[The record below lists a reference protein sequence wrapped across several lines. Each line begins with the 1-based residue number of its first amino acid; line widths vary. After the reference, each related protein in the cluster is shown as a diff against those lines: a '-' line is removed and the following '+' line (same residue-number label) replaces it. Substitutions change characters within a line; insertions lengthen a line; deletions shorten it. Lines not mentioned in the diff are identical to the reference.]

1 MTTTLTNEEKLG
13 IIDQH
18 KRNLDFAIYGFELDL
33 IELNAITP
41 LDTEAIA
48 SVTGRLEIL
57 NNKKAALEVEAATL
71 TE

>member
-41 LDTEAIA
+41 LDTEAID
-48 SVTGRLEIL
+48 SVTGRLELL
-57 NNKKAALEVEAATL
+57 NNKKAALEAEAATL

>member
-18 KRNLDFAIYGFELDL
+18 RRNLDFAIYGFELDL
-33 IELNAITP
+33 IELNAVTP
-41 LDTEAIA
+41 LDTEAIT
-48 SVTGRLEIL
+48 SVTGRLELL

>member
-48 SVTGRLEIL
+48 SVTGRLELL
-57 NNKKAALEVEAATL
+57 NNKKEALEVEAATL

>member
-13 IIDQH
+13 MIDQH
-18 KRNLDFAIYGFELDL
+18 KRNLDFSIYGFELDL

-41 LDTEAIA
+41 LDAEAID
-48 SVTGRLEIL
+48 SVTSRLALL
-57 NNKKAALEVEAATL
+57 NNKKAALVAEAAKL